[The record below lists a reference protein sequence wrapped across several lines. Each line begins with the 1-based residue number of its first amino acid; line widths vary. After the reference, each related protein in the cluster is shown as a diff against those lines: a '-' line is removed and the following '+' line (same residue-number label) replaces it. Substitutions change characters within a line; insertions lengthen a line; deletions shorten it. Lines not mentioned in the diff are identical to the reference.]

1 MEDIL
6 KEILAELKEHST
18 ILKEHSTILKE
29 QSTILKEH
37 STILKEHSTELNN
50 IKKSVQTLEIDMAE
64 VKDTINKYVFTD
76 IAKLEKR
83 LEILEKK
90 VG

>member
-1 MEDIL
+1 M
-6 KEILAELKEHST
+6 T
-18 ILKEHSTILKE
+18 
-29 QSTILKEH
+29 
-37 STILKEHSTELNN
+37 
-50 IKKSVQTLEIDMAE
+50 E